1 VILNE
6 RHYGHFKASSLSPNS
21 LHGPSP
27 ASWFSWI
34 QRQKDVNYSPYLTSG
49 SLPDRQLSRA
59 DLFAIVEDSNVDT
72 LSCCISIL
80 AWGGMNRT
88 FGADALTM
96 YSNWINVAED
106 IRKGLLDR
114 GQAYE
119 KFATLRE
126 KSLIRGMGPAY
137 FTKLIFFLSPNTLP
151 RGFIMD
157 QWTSTS
163 VNLLFDRK
171 IIETQLQKTRK
182 KNGMVKLSEFVTDK
196 NTKENYLNY
205 CKCVELI
212 ATRLTKDPASIE
224 EMLFSEGRGKINWR
238 KYVVDQR
245 SLSAGK

>member
-6 RHYGHFKASSLSPNS
+6 RHYAHFKAASLNPNIW
-21 LHGPSP
+21 HGNSP

-34 QRQKDVNYSPYLTSG
+34 QHHKDVNYSPYLASRA
-49 SLPDRQLSRA
+49 LPDQKVSRA

-80 AWGGMNRT
+80 AWGGMNRKY
-88 FGADALTM
+88 GAEALSM
-96 YSNWINVAED
+96 YYNWIHVAED

-119 KFATLRE
+119 KFASLRE

-137 FTKLIFFLSPNTLP
+137 FTKLIFFLSPNTLQ

-171 IIETQLQKTRK
+171 IIETQLQKTRQ
-182 KNGMVKLSEFVTDK
+182 KNGKFKLSEFVTDK
-196 NTKENYLNY
+196 NTKENYLNF

-212 ATRLTKDPASIE
+212 ATRLSKDPATIE

-245 SLSAGK
+245 SFECK

>member
-1 VILNE
+1 MILNE
-6 RHYGHFKASSLSPNS
+6 CHYEHFKAASLNPNS
-21 LHGPSP
+21 WHGTSP

-34 QRQKDVNYSPYLTSG
+34 QRQKDVNYSSYSASG
-49 SLPDRQLSRA
+49 ALPGQQLSRA
-59 DLFAIVEDSNVDT
+59 DLFAIVEDSNFDT

-80 AWGGMNRT
+80 AWGGMNRKY
-88 FGADALTM
+88 GADALSM
-96 YSNWINVAED
+96 YSNWIHVAED

-126 KSLIRGMGPAY
+126 KSMIRGMGPAY

-151 RGFIMD
+151 RGLIMD
-157 QWTSTS
+157 QWTSAS

-171 IIETQLQKTRK
+171 IVQTKLQKTRQ
-182 KNGMVKLSEFVTDK
+182 KNGMVKLSEFVTDD
-196 NTKENYLNY
+196 NTKENYLNF

-212 ATRLTKDPASIE
+212 ATRLNKDPATIE

-245 SLSAGK
+245 SFGCK